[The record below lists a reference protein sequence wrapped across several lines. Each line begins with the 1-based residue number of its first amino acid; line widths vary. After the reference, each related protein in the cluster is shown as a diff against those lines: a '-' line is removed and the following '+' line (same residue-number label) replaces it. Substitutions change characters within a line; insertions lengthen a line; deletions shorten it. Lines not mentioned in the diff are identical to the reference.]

1 MFTTNYDIQKI
12 LDEARAY
19 LKAAIA
25 LKEDGK
31 PERSIKCITSRVYK
45 KIDELLESVPYLKET
60 QIEDAPEREKFENRI
75 EFDIEYL
82 SKYIEAIEKDLR

>member
-12 LDEARAY
+12 LDEAKGY

-45 KIDELLESVPYLKET
+45 KIDELLESAPCLKEI
-60 QIEDAPEREKFENRI
+60 QIKDATEREKFENLI
-75 EFDIEYL
+75 KFDIEYL
-82 SKYIEAIEKDLR
+82 SKYIEAIEKDIR